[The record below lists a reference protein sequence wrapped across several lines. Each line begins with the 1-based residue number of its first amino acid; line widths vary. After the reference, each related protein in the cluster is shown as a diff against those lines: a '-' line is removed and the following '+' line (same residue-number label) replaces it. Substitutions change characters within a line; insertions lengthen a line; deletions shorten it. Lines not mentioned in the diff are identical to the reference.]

1 MLVIVSSFLMI
12 FLNDLALLLYGEI
25 SCRSSLGLNGL
36 RREKSSLGPVI
47 FFLWGDWLSL
57 LHMFKVEYA
66 YSFLLSVVHHESRKI
81 ASLSWPLHALS
92 AQDQRVESLMGNLTI
107 QSEPWPIQIVSKNRQ
122 DLKNKFIMGCTK
134 LTKLLIYIWLFE
146 SLSWS

>member
-25 SCRSSLGLNGL
+25 SCWSSLGLNGL

-81 ASLSWPLHALS
+81 AWLSWPLHALS
-92 AQDQRVESLMGNLTI
+92 VHIAQTLNKMWGDFHWFRMTCMMEHTQRTTYPLTLI
-107 QSEPWPIQIVSKNRQ
+107 QEQ
-122 DLKNKFIMGCTK
+122 
-134 LTKLLIYIWLFE
+134 
-146 SLSWS
+146 